1 MAWFRKDKSGVE
13 AQQKRNIPEGLWTK
27 CQSCGEIAYSKKLE
41 ELLWICPNC
50 DFHFRISSR
59 KYIDLLLDGG
69 RLEEYDAD
77 LASGD
82 PLKKIS
88 GPYQSGSE
96 KIRFYRGCA
105 GRHR

>member
-50 DFHFRISSR
+50 DFHFRISSPIINR
-59 KYIDLLLDGG
+59 ILQIVKYN
-69 RLEEYDAD
+69 Y
-77 LASGD
+77 S
-82 PLKKIS
+82 S
-88 GPYQSGSE
+88 
-96 KIRFYRGCA
+96 
-105 GRHR
+105 